1 MKEALNESM
10 LKEIEALS
18 SLLMLLEEQHELY
31 LEKNIF
37 GLEDIVKNIENANIE
52 VAKIEVERRKLQGD
66 KSIKV
71 LVKEID
77 DDGLNENFD
86 KMIELVQ
93 NVRSQNSINQ
103 FLIKQ
108 GLLFANKMLNLF
120 GRNKNVKTYNAY
132 GKISR

>member
-1 MKEALNESM
+1 MKEALSE
-10 LKEIEALS
+10 LILREIETLKN
-18 SLLMLLEEQHELY
+18 LLMLLEKQHELY

-37 GLEDIVKNIENANIE
+37 GLEDIVKKIENANIE
-52 VAKIEVERRKLQGD
+52 VAKIEVERRKLEGD
-66 KSIKV
+66 KSIKI

-77 DDGLNENFD
+77 DDSLSKNFD
-86 KMIELVQ
+86 DMIQLVN
-93 NVRSQNSINQ
+93 NVKSQNSINQ

-132 GKISR
+132 GKVSK

>member
-1 MKEALNESM
+1 MKEALSE
-10 LKEIEALS
+10 LILREIETLKN
-18 SLLMLLEEQHELY
+18 LLMLLEKQHELY

-37 GLEDIVKNIENANIE
+37 GLEDIVKKIENANIE
-52 VAKIEVERRKLQGD
+52 VAKIEVERRKLEGD
-66 KSIKV
+66 KSIKI

-77 DDGLNENFD
+77 DDSLSKNFD
-86 KMIELVQ
+86 DMIQLVY
-93 NVRSQNSINQ
+93 NVKSQNSINQ

-132 GKISR
+132 GKVSK

>member
-18 SLLMLLEEQHELY
+18 SLLMLLEKQHELY

-37 GLEDIVKNIENANIE
+37 GLEDIVKEIETANIE
-52 VAKIEVERRKLQGD
+52 VAKIEVERRKIQGD
-66 KSIKV
+66 KSIKI
-71 LVKEID
+71 LAKEAND
-77 DDGLNENFD
+77 DSLSKNFD
-86 KMIELVQ
+86 DLAGLVEK
-93 NVRSQNSINQ
+93 VKSQNNINQ

-120 GRNKNVKTYNAY
+120 GRNKNVKTYNGY
-132 GKISR
+132 GKISK

>member
-1 MKEALNESM
+1 MKEALNELI

-18 SLLMLLEEQHELY
+18 SLLMLLEKQHELY

-37 GLEDIVKNIENANIE
+37 GLEDIVKKIESANIE
-52 VAKIEVERRKLQGD
+52 VAKVEVERRKLEGN

-71 LVKEID
+71 LIKEIND
-77 DDGLNENFD
+77 NNLSENFNN
-86 KMIELVQ
+86 MTELVEK
-93 NVRSQNSINQ
+93 VRSQNNVNQ

-120 GRNKNVKTYNAY
+120 GRNKSVKTYNGY

>member
-1 MKEALNESM
+1 MKGALNESM

-18 SLLMLLEEQHELY
+18 SLLMLLEKQHELY

-37 GLEDIVKNIENANIE
+37 GLEDIVKDIENANIE

-86 KMIELVQ
+86 KMVELVQ

>member
-18 SLLMLLEEQHELY
+18 SLLMLLEKQHELY

-37 GLEDIVKNIENANIE
+37 GLEDIVKDIENANIE

-86 KMIELVQ
+86 KMVELVQ

>member
-1 MKEALNESM
+1 MKEALNELI

-18 SLLMLLEEQHELY
+18 SLLMLLEKQHELY

-37 GLEDIVKNIENANIE
+37 GLEDIVKKIEAANIG
-52 VAKIEVERRKLQGD
+52 VAKIEVERRKLEGD

-71 LVKEID
+71 LVKEIND
-77 DDGLNENFD
+77 NNLSENFNN
-86 KMIELVQ
+86 MVELVEKI
-93 NVRSQNSINQ
+93 RSQNNVNQ

-120 GRNKNVKTYNAY
+120 GRNKSVKTYNGY

>member
-1 MKEALNESM
+1 MKEALSE
-10 LKEIEALS
+10 LILREIETLKN
-18 SLLMLLEEQHELY
+18 LLMLLEKQHELY

-37 GLEDIVKNIENANIE
+37 GLEDIVKKIENANIE
-52 VAKIEVERRKLQGD
+52 VAKIEVERRKLEGD
-66 KSIKV
+66 KSIKI

-77 DDGLNENFD
+77 DDSLSKNFD
-86 KMIELVQ
+86 DMIQLVH
-93 NVRSQNSINQ
+93 NVKSQNSINQ

-132 GKISR
+132 GKVSK